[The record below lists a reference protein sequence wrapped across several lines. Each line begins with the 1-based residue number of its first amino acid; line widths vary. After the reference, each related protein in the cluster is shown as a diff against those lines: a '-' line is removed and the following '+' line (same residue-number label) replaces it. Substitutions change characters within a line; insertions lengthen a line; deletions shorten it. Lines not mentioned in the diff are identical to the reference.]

1 MTALLDRPAAE
12 IRALRD
18 IATPEQRARIDRG
31 IQAALRDWRIQARKE
46 QLPPEGDWLIWL
58 LITGRRWGKTRTAA
72 EWLRTRALATVGAY
86 AICAPTY
93 ADARDV
99 CVEQGTRE
107 RPSGFLSVCRE
118 GEVEN
123 YNRSLG
129 EIRMANGSRVKMLS
143 ADEPE
148 RARGWGFH
156 AAWCDEFSSW
166 RRPATWHETL
176 LPAVSMD
183 DTHRFVITTT
193 PKRNE
198 LTRMML
204 RRAEADPAA
213 VRLVRGHTLE
223 NAANLGAGVVE
234 ELRSSM
240 GARLAR
246 QELEGELLED
256 VDGALWTQA
265 LIDAWT
271 VEEFPD
277 LDRLVIAVDPA
288 VTSGENADDT
298 GVVVAGRTGSLGY
311 VLEDHTCHLAPQDA
325 MAHVVRLY
333 RELSVDA
340 VIVETNNGG
349 DYIPALLHTID
360 PSVKVQTVR
369 ASRGKLT
376 RAEPIA
382 GLTENGR
389 LRFVGGE
396 GLRSLFDQMTTY
408 VPGESSPD
416 RLDAFVWAVTAL
428 FPELDA
434 GEGRKLGFR
443 GAA

>member
-1 MTALLDRPAAE
+1 
-12 IRALRD
+12 
-18 IATPEQRARIDRG
+18 
-31 IQAALRDWRIQARKE
+31 
-46 QLPPEGDWLIWL
+46 
-58 LITGRRWGKTRTAA
+58 
-72 EWLRTRALATVGAY
+72 
-86 AICAPTY
+86 
-93 ADARDV
+93 
-99 CVEQGTRE
+99 
-107 RPSGFLSVCRE
+107 VCRE

-298 GVVVAGRTGSLGY
+298 GIVVAGRTGPLGY
-311 VLEDHTCHLAPQDA
+311 VLEDHTCHLSPQDA

-333 RELSVDA
+333 RELSADA